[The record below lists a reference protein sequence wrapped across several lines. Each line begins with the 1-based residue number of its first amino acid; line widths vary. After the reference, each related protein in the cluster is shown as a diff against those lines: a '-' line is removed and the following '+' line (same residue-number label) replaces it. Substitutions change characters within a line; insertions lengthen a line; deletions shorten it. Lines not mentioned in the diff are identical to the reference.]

1 MKYSLLAALL
11 LNSGLA
17 YSATEEIPTCA
28 SLNQKT
34 LQAVRDSEN
43 SWGQVNCL
51 GSDVYQMYVE
61 QNMVLEIKW
70 DNSSKRCVVLK
81 GEYVWKCRPAH

>member
-17 YSATEEIPTCA
+17 YSASEDVPTCA

-34 LQAVRDSEN
+34 LYGFRDTERGWGEVRCP
-43 SWGQVNCL
+43 G
-51 GSDVYQMYVE
+51 GDVSHMYVE
-61 QNMVLEIKW
+61 QDVVVQIKW
-70 DNSSKRCVVLK
+70 DNGSKRCVVLR
-81 GEYVWKCRPAH
+81 GEYVWKCKTPH